1 MFEQNFKLIIN
12 KINKLL
18 LNIDQSL
25 LVKLTDEMIKRIENK
40 KKIIILGNGGSQAI
54 ASHIST
60 DIARTCN
67 SPSISCESSS
77 LITCFSNDYSYKNS
91 LSKFIEI
98 YSLEGDLI
106 ILISSSGESENIIR
120 AAKKAIS
127 QKLTLVTLTGF
138 KKDNT
143 LSQLGNINIHI
154 PIEHYNIVENTHQ
167 IILTTC
173 LDIINNKIIE

>member
-1 MFEQNFKLIIN
+1 MCIQFVNYL
-12 KINKLL
+12 
-18 LNIDQSL
+18 
-25 LVKLTDEMIKRIENK
+25 
-40 KKIIILGNGGSQAI
+40 
-54 ASHIST
+54 
-60 DIARTCN
+60 
-67 SPSISCESSS
+67 
-77 LITCFSNDYSYKNS
+77 FSNDYSYKNS

-127 QKLTLVTLTGF
+127 QNLTLITLTGF
-138 KKDNT
+138 KDDNT
-143 LSQLGNINIHI
+143 LSKLGNININI

-173 LDIINNKIIE
+173 LDIINNNIIE